1 MNLKK
6 QTLLYAVSVL
16 SVTPAFAQKTWSLSD
31 CLSYAE
37 SNNIQIQQ
45 AQQTA
50 LSSEEDVKTDKAA
63 FFPSLTFS
71 TGHNWYWTQEGTTIV
86 SGTGANSQ
94 ITGTKNPTYN
104 GSYNLNMSV
113 TLYDGLS
120 NVNTLKQS
128 RLQHQSDVYSAEKTT
143 NNIRIQI
150 IQAYYQIL

>member
-50 LSSEEDVKTDKAA
+50 LS
-63 FFPSLTFS
+63 
-71 TGHNWYWTQEGTTIV
+71 
-86 SGTGANSQ
+86 
-94 ITGTKNPTYN
+94 
-104 GSYNLNMSV
+104 
-113 TLYDGLS
+113 
-120 NVNTLKQS
+120 
-128 RLQHQSDVYSAEKTT
+128 
-143 NNIRIQI
+143 
-150 IQAYYQIL
+150 